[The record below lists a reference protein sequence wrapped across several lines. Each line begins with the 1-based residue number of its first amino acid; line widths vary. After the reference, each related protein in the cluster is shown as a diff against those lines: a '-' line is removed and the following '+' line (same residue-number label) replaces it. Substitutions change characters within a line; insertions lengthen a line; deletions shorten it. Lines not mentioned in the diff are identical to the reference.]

1 MCVIIDTSVVGLLFR
16 NPKDRMEAATKFL
29 DYINKRKVELV
40 VGGKLTF
47 ELCKGS
53 NKFELWLSEAIRNGK
68 AKKISKSTVC
78 KEENRLKLEGNHKS
92 NDLHVLA
99 LALVSGARLLYTHDQ
114 LLIDDFKNNNI
125 ITGNRGKIYKTD
137 QSTGSFSK
145 SQRRLLDN
153 AYCEI

>member
-1 MCVIIDTSVVGLLFR
+1 MVRLR
-16 NPKDRMEAATKFL
+16 
-29 DYINKRKVELV
+29 
-40 VGGKLTF
+40 
-47 ELCKGS
+47 
-53 NKFELWLSEAIRNGK
+53 
-68 AKKISKSTVC
+68 ISKSTVC

-99 LALVSGARLLYTHDQ
+99 LALVSGAHLLYTHDQ

-145 SQRRLLDN
+145 SQRKLLDN

>member
-1 MCVIIDTSVVGLLFR
+1 MCVIIDTSVVGLLFL

-68 AKKISKSTVC
+68 VKNFKI
-78 KEENRLKLEGNHKS
+78 NGL
-92 NDLHVLA
+92 
-99 LALVSGARLLYTHDQ
+99 
-114 LLIDDFKNNNI
+114 
-125 ITGNRGKIYKTD
+125 
-137 QSTGSFSK
+137 
-145 SQRRLLDN
+145 QRRKSFE
-153 AYCEI
+153 A